1 MTKKTPAKKV
11 TKTAKHASK
20 AAVNPSA
27 QLDSELDDLQDRCDT
42 AEQKLVGAWQGV
54 YEGIAHVYY
63 WWRKA
68 DAQEGYLDE
77 KIKQMGRVFKKES
90 KYGYNF
96 SPVLQLVYG
105 NIISAH
111 QISRRGHALNLLH
124 EEYEKTPK
132 KYGNDVIKLANYISQ
147 LGGISKM
154 VEKSIKTPPLKT
166 LEKLAEQQGKNSV
179 ADPCF
184 PTSLEV
190 SVAKQNAVDEAIA
203 AELSEAE
210 MLAKLIEE
218 YGHEAMFIHKSE
230 LPTRV
235 RLTTEQ
241 KQAKLAADAAAYWK
255 KNSGL
260 GLIESDFGFE
270 TDTSNIGLAVVK
282 RDASGVSV
290 INSFVDPDIIKQ
302 ALTASYAT
310 QYAAL
315 PDSLRCMYE
324 TLKTQLYP
332 QNVAD
337 QMTGKMDDG
346 IVKKQTWEIDKKTKK
361 VIHKQVP
368 VKAIPRLVHTGN
380 DNLFVLSPIA
390 TDVSVCTVAAPNS
403 DVLAKHKHDVFLIPR
418 SKGLLEERVLNAGN
432 INCYRPSSQTAIPAA
447 SEPPY
452 SHRIKLTSIADVSD
466 FYFVD
471 FYPFVASAPTNYS
484 QVLFDVGYE
493 KKIKTKVQLPRTFVH
508 AVAKNGADKW
518 LAGKG
523 SHVKRDSNRYTQLTL
538 SSKSLRLDFDYK
550 DGKSLASFDFPLP
563 STTKSQAKYTQKF
576 VCLDLFPVL
585 SALGALQLTTDV
597 EVLLDANVAV
607 FKFSTAA
614 SGFVV
619 AVPTCNN
626 KGKRVASEAFVQYAP
641 VAQPLTFDESMDIA
655 LERYYASYPE
665 DLLIDLDF
673 KQIKPKKIYVYD

>member
-1 MTKKTPAKKV
+1 MTKKTAAKKA
-11 TKTAKHASK
+11 TKTAKQASK
-20 AAVNPSA
+20 AAVNQSA
-27 QLDSELDDLQDRCDT
+27 QLDSELHDLQNMCDA
-42 AEQKLVGAWQGV
+42 AEQKYVRARQEL
-54 YEGIAHVYY
+54 YKGIAHVYY

-68 DAQEGYLDE
+68 DAQKGYLDA
-77 KIKQMGRVFKKES
+77 KIEQMGGVFKRES
-90 KYGYNF
+90 KHGYNF

-105 NIISAH
+105 NNISDYE
-111 QISRRGHALNLLH
+111 ISRRGQVLNLLH
-124 EEYEKTPK
+124 AEYKKTPK
-132 KYGNDVIKLANYISQ
+132 KYGTDEIKLANYISGI
-147 LGGISKM
+147 GGIKKM
-154 VEKSIKTPPLKT
+154 VENSITAPSVKA
-166 LEKLAEQQGKNSV
+166 LEKLVKQQGKNSV
-179 ADPCF
+179 AHTNL
-184 PTSLEV
+184 PTILEV
-190 SVAKQNAVDEAIA
+190 DVAKQNAVDEAIA

-210 MLAKLIEE
+210 MLAELIDE
-218 YGHEAMFIHKSE
+218 YGHEAIFIHKPK
-230 LPTRV
+230 LPAKV
-235 RLTTEQ
+235 RLTPEL

-255 KNSGL
+255 RNSGL

-302 ALTASYAT
+302 ALTTSYAT

-315 PDSLRCMYE
+315 PASLRCMYE

-332 QNVAD
+332 QNVAAK
-337 QMTGKMDDG
+337 MTGKMDNG
-346 IVKKQTWEIDKKTKK
+346 IVKKWTWVIDKKTKK
-361 VIHKQVP
+361 VIHQQVP

-380 DNLFVLSPIA
+380 TNLFVLSPIA
-390 TDVSVCTVAAPNS
+390 TDVGVCTVASPNS
-403 DVLAKHKHDVFLIPR
+403 AVLAKHKHDVFLVPR
-418 SKGLLEERVLNAGN
+418 SKGLLEEQVLNAGN

-447 SEPPY
+447 SEPY
-452 SHRIKLTSIADVSD
+452 SHRIQLTSIADVSD

-471 FYPFVASAPTNYS
+471 FYPFVASAPINYS

-523 SHVKRDSNRYTQLTL
+523 NHANRDTNRYTQLTL

-550 DGKSLASFDFPLP
+550 DGKALATFDFQLP

-597 EVLLDANVAV
+597 EVLLDAKVAV
-607 FKFSTAA
+607 FKFSTTAGA
-614 SGFVV
+614 FVV

-641 VAQPLTFDESMDIA
+641 VARSLTLDESMDIA
-655 LERYYASYPE
+655 LERYYASNPE

-673 KQIKPKKIYVYD
+673 NQPKQVYEYE